1 MSCDPVH
8 LLFFSGL
15 FQLNNV
21 TGELWCMKAL
31 DREAVASYELTIGC
45 RELTTETRRQ
55 EKRETTGQYMVTSS
69 RGTVAQWTESLTL
82 TWVQITMQP
91 FQRVGNFGQPT
102 LPQFTKV
109 YD

>member
-1 MSCDPVH
+1 MRPCPLV
-8 LLFFSGL
+8 FFSGL
-15 FQLNNV
+15 FQVNNV

-82 TWVQITMQP
+82 TWVGPNHHAAISK
-91 FQRVGNFGQPT
+91 GGQFWPT
-102 LPQFTKV
+102 YIASVL
-109 YD
+109 